1 MQTQE
6 IYWKQ
11 KYNSLEENYN
21 ALKNEYEEKLNF
33 TKIPTSKLNI
43 FH

>member
-21 ALKNEYEEKLNF
+21 TLKTLYEEKLNV
-33 TKIPTSKLNI
+33 TKLPIGKLNI